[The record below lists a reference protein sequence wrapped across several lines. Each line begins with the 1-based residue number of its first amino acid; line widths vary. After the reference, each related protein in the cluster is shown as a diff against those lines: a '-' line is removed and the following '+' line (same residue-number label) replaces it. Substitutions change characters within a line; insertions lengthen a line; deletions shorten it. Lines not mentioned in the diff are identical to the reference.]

1 MPIPSLLRS
10 YSGTRSRFSRS
21 NNVFGCFRL
30 DLSIVS
36 FHFPIDKSSHIY
48 ANSAR
53 ANFIQFVNYF
63 HENSWSVFF
72 FFFFDLGR
80 RLRILISDDDVRSGL
95 EKFGIEGRDTERER
109 KEKGRRE
116 WMDEGERWNHGERAC
131 ATSSVRE
138 PTGH

>member
-1 MPIPSLLRS
+1 M
-10 YSGTRSRFSRS
+10 
-21 NNVFGCFRL
+21 FGCFRL

-95 EKFGIEGRDTERER
+95 EKFGIEGRDMERDREKR
-109 KEKGRRE
+109 KREAGVDGRG
-116 WMDEGERWNHGERAC
+116 GEMESR
-131 ATSSVRE
+131 
-138 PTGH
+138 

>member
-1 MPIPSLLRS
+1 MCLAVFDWISPSFPS
-10 YSGTRSRFSRS
+10 IF
-21 NNVFGCFRL
+21 
-30 DLSIVS
+30 LSINLRTN
-36 FHFPIDKSSHIY
+36 IY

-72 FFFFDLGR
+72 FPFFDLGR

-95 EKFGIEGRDTERER
+95 EKFGIEGRDTEREKR
-109 KEKGRRE
+109 KGE

-131 ATSSVRE
+131 AISPVRE

>member
-21 NNVFGCFRL
+21 NNVFGRFRL

-72 FFFFDLGR
+72 FSFFDLGR
-80 RLRILISDDDVRSGL
+80 RLRILISDVRSGL
-95 EKFGIEGRDTERER
+95 EKFGIEGRDTEREKR
-109 KEKGRRE
+109 KGEAGVDGRG
-116 WMDEGERWNHGERAC
+116 GEMESR
-131 ATSSVRE
+131 
-138 PTGH
+138 